1 MESARRELQEE
12 HPQRRKLFTFEV
24 ECFNV
29 LNANA
34 VFTTNNAIGSS
45 LGQVQTILMGRL
57 PRLSFQMKF

>member
-1 MESARRELQEE
+1 MNLKKNIRNG
-12 HPQRRKLFTFEV
+12 HKLFTFEI

-34 VFTTNNAIGSS
+34 VFTTNNAIGTS

>member
-1 MESARRELQEE
+1 ML
-12 HPQRRKLFTFEV
+12 TFAAEF
-24 ECFNV
+24 FNV

-34 VFTTNNAIGSS
+34 VFTTNNAIGTS